1 MEKKLLSFN
10 QFLKET
16 TEIGDVTGDSP
27 DPNVINR
34 PETEREARSRIAKG
48 IVQSLF
54 GDIGATG
61 GVDNVID
68 QTKEVKES
76 LPYRGCGMSE
86 PYKLE
91 KTPLSVMTIKILLSY
106 LQEKKSGEYSRVINE
121 LNEKRSVIIGIRN
134 RIATKKESSNQD
146 RFCDALY
153 FIPANSKDGT
163 EISGDSKSVIMS
175 GEKNESVGIIEFIEN
190 KILEI
195 ESISESGLWSF
206 EYFNDMHKERE
217 LLIMS
222 RSLIE
227 SGEISSEEFLNL
239 YEDLESLEKALGK
252 TKKKPKTNQ
261 TNKDQNKNSVS
272 TAPSNLGDKI
282 TPYQITTV
290 PSLAYY
296 GKNPMNPKGVGIKMP
311 GDTVYFLKESS
322 LGNQSPYKMMVE
334 GEKIKVG
341 RYPIGVTKFETYK
354 PAEIYTENCGMQIH
368 RSSTKGEGI
377 CVGPWSA
384 GCQVFSD
391 YEEWKDFI
399 SKAESQSING
409 GKFLY
414 GLIQLDDIPEEV
426 LKSAMIGVSYD
437 SKEPVVKLEP
447 DKKEKK
453 STNKKDIRKV
463 GYSG

>member
-16 TEIGDVTGDSP
+16 TGIEDVTGDSP
-27 DPNVINR
+27 DSNVINR

-54 GDIGATG
+54 GDMGATG

-76 LPYRGCGMSE
+76 LPYRGCGISE

-106 LQEKKSGEYSRVINE
+106 LQEKKAGEYSRVINE

-153 FIPANSKDGT
+153 FIPGNAKDGT
-163 EISGDSKSVIMS
+163 ESSGDSKSVIMS
-175 GEKNESVGIIEFIEN
+175 GGKNESVEIIEFIEN
-190 KILEI
+190 KIVEI

-222 RSLIE
+222 KGLIE

-252 TKKKPKTNQ
+252 SKKKPKTNQ
-261 TNKDQNKNSVS
+261 TNKEKNKNSVS
-272 TAPSNLGDKI
+272 TTPSNLGDKI

-399 SKAESQSING
+399 SKAESQSMNG

-414 GLIQLDDIPEEV
+414 GLIQLDDIPEDV

-437 SKEPVVKLEP
+437 SKEPVVKSEP
-447 DKKEKK
+447 DKKEKN
-453 STNKKDIRKV
+453 STNKKDISKV